1 MESRGLF
8 EECPACKQYLP
19 QYLDPE
25 NRLWRC
31 EGCNHVYSK
40 VSEEEFEIAKQYAES
55 ILPALRET
63 LEEWGFGVE
72 EV

>member
-19 QYLDPE
+19 QYLDFDK
-25 NRLWRC
+25 RLWRC
-31 EGCNHVYSK
+31 EGCNHVYSR
-40 VSEEEFEIAKQYAES
+40 VSDLELEKAREYANA